1 MALSELYGTV
11 CSSSKESKMFRVSSC
26 SSVSSKKPESLGSE
40 LEFGLSCGSLA
51 LTKFS
56 RIFWSLL
63 KAIIGGFG
71 NFSVSCL
78 LPSIKNQY
86 LFSAL
91 CKSRWLMA
99 GL

>member
-40 LEFGLSCGSLA
+40 LEFGLSDGSLA
-51 LTKFS
+51 LTKIF
-56 RIFWSLL
+56 RTFWSLL
-63 KAIIGGFG
+63 RAMNGVWE

-78 LPSIKNQY
+78 FLSIRSQY
-86 LFSAL
+86 LLVLRVSPV
-91 CKSRWLMA
+91 
-99 GL
+99 G